1 MQRGESALIHPAIV
15 RPHRAPVAEREPH
28 GQARGRRS
36 RSRPVSR
43 RGLTARVLGVFAS
56 SAVTPDA
63 QIRETAA
70 ELDWP
75 RLLERIA
82 SFCLSDVAAR
92 AVRALSPE
100 ASLELAQARMRRTRE
115 AIALAEI
122 APLPRVRIDDQAE
135 PLARLVRG
143 GSLEARELRSLA
155 GTLEQCGRLDEH
167 LARHAE
173 LAPEL
178 GEWLRTAP
186 VLAELAEAIRRSIG
200 PDDAILDS
208 ASPALARA
216 RKRAHAERDELRQRL
231 AAVLTRL
238 APAMQGQYV
247 AEREGRYVLPVRS
260 DAPFRV
266 DGLVLGSSASGS
278 TVYVEPREAH
288 DLGNRVQLSEAEV
301 RAEETRVLAELNA
314 RIGSEL
320 PAVTRGQ
327 TACIEAE
334 LLSALADY
342 ARSMDALAL
351 LPEPDAR
358 LDLRQMRHPL
368 LDAERGAVVPNDLRI
383 EAGRGLVLSGPNAG
397 GKTVALEC
405 FGLAAWMARA
415 GIPLPVAP
423 GSAVGWFETVLTDI
437 GDHQSLLHSLSTFSA
452 HMKRMAAAIAV
463 ARPGVL
469 VLIDELAG
477 GTDPDEGAAL
487 AIAIVEAL
495 VARGAALAV
504 TTHHDRLEA
513 FAASH
518 PGLENAAVGFDRER
532 LAPTFALAYGAP
544 GASGALL
551 TAERF
556 GLGAELIARARAL
569 LPEGAVKTRALL
581 AELDQRRTEL
591 GAASAALEAERRAT
605 AALRR
610 ELEQE
615 RERRQR
621 EDRGRLD
628 RELERVLDE
637 VQRARARLRDAEARL
652 GASAPALREASA
664 ATNELARF
672 VSIGGALREVAA
684 RLDPPPIAG
693 APLDWA
699 KLALGARV
707 LLVATGATGTVVAKP
722 RRGQVTVA
730 VGAIKTTLGIDGLSL
745 APASADAGPGKA
757 ANPARARRGAP
768 PRGGPEPNRL
778 ENRPEPHRPEP
789 HRPEPMRSR
798 QNTLSLVGERVEPA
812 LERFDQFVDG
822 LLREGEAC
830 GFIVHGHGTGALKSA
845 VRQHAERHPNV
856 AHSGPAPDVD
866 GGDALTVV
874 WLR

>member
-1 MQRGESALIHPAIV
+1 MTS
-15 RPHRAPVAEREPH
+15 
-28 GQARGRRS
+28 
-36 RSRPVSR
+36 
-43 RGLTARVLGVFAS
+43 
-56 SAVTPDA
+56 DA

-82 SFCLSDVAAR
+82 SFCLSEVAAN
-92 AVRALSPE
+92 AVRSLSPE
-100 ASLELAQARMRRTRE
+100 PSLGPARARMQRTRE
-115 AIALAEI
+115 ALTLAAT
-122 APLPRVRIDDQAE
+122 APLPRARIDDQTE
-135 PLARLVRG
+135 PLARVLRG
-143 GSLEARELRSLA
+143 GDLDARELRSLA
-155 GTLEQCGRLDEH
+155 ATLEQCGRLAEH
-167 LARHAE
+167 LARHAA
-173 LAPEL
+173 LASEL
-178 GEWLRTAP
+178 GTWLRTSPAL
-186 VLAELAEAIRRSIG
+186 VELAEVIRRSIG
-200 PDDAILDS
+200 ADDAILDS

-231 AAVLTRL
+231 ASMVTKL

-247 AEREGRYVLPVRS
+247 AERDGRYVLPVRS

-278 TVYVEPREAH
+278 TLYIEPRETH

-301 RAEETRVLAELNA
+301 RAEEARVLAELNA
-314 RIGSEL
+314 RIASDHA
-320 PAVTRGQ
+320 AVARGQ

-334 LLSALADY
+334 VLAALADY
-342 ARSMDALAL
+342 GLRMNALAL
-351 LPEPDAR
+351 LPEPDSR

-368 LDAERGAVVPNDLRI
+368 LDAERARVVPNDLRI
-383 EAGRGLVLSGPNAG
+383 EEGRGLILSGPNAG

-405 FGLAAWMARA
+405 FGLAAWMVRA
-415 GIPLPVAP
+415 GVPLPVAP
-423 GSAVGWFETVLTDI
+423 GSHVGWFETVLTDI
-437 GDHQSLLHSLSTFSA
+437 GDHQSLLQSLSTFSA
-452 HMKRMAAAIAV
+452 HMTRMAAALAA

-495 VARGAALAV
+495 VTRGAALAV

-518 PGLENAAVGFDRER
+518 PQLENAAVGFDRER

-556 GLGAELIARARAL
+556 GLGAELIARAEAL
-569 LPEGAVKTRALL
+569 LPEGVVETRTLL
-581 AELDQRRTEL
+581 RELDERRSEL
-591 GAASAALEAERRAT
+591 AAANAALEAERRALT
-605 AALRR
+605 ALRR

-628 RELERVLDE
+628 RELERVLEE
-637 VQRARARLRDAEARL
+637 VQRARGRLRDAEARL
-652 GASAPALREASA
+652 SASAPALREAST

-672 VSIGGALREVAA
+672 VAIGGPLREAVAA
-684 RLDPPPIAG
+684 LDPPPLAG

-699 KLALGARV
+699 RLTIGARV
-707 LLVATGATGTVVAKP
+707 LLSATLAVGFVVAKP

-730 VGAIKTTLGIDGLSL
+730 IGAIKTTVGVEALSA
-745 APASADAGPGKA
+745 APAALDNPGTKA
-757 ANPARARRGAP
+757 PRPARASRRDAAA
-768 PRGGPEPNRL
+768 RADATASRA
-778 ENRPEPHRPEP
+778 
-789 HRPEPMRSR
+789 EPMRSR

-812 LERFDQFVDG
+812 LERFDRFVDG
-822 LLREGEAC
+822 LLREGEPC
-830 GFIVHGHGTGALKSA
+830 GFIVHGHGTGALKGA

>member
-1 MQRGESALIHPAIV
+1 
-15 RPHRAPVAEREPH
+15 
-28 GQARGRRS
+28 
-36 RSRPVSR
+36 
-43 RGLTARVLGVFAS
+43 
-56 SAVTPDA
+56 VTSEA

-82 SFCLSDVAAR
+82 SYCLSDVAGS
-92 AVRALSPE
+92 AVRSLSPE
-100 ASLELAQARMRRTRE
+100 PSLELARARMQRTRE
-115 AIALAEI
+115 ALALAAI
-122 APLPRVRIDDQAE
+122 APMPRARIEDQEE
-135 PLARLVRG
+135 PLARVLRG
-143 GSLEARELRSLA
+143 GDLDARELRSMA
-155 GTLEQCGRLDEH
+155 ATLEQCGRLAEH
-167 LARHAE
+167 LARHRA

-178 GEWLRTAP
+178 GAWLRTSPAL
-186 VLAELAEAIRRSIG
+186 VELAQVIRRSIG

-216 RKRAHAERDELRQRL
+216 RKLAHGERDELRQRL
-231 AAVLTRL
+231 GSMVTKL

-247 AEREGRYVLPVRS
+247 AERDGRYVLPIRS

-266 DGLVLGSSASGS
+266 EGLVLGSSASGS
-278 TVYVEPREAH
+278 TLYIEPRETH
-288 DLGNRVQLSEAEV
+288 DLGNRVQLREAEV
-301 RAEETRVLAELNA
+301 RAEEARVLAELNA
-314 RIGSEL
+314 RIASAHAEV
-320 PAVTRGQ
+320 ARGQ

-334 LLSALADY
+334 VLAALAEY
-342 ARSMDALAL
+342 GLRMDAIAL
-351 LPEPDAR
+351 LPEPDPR

-368 LDAERGAVVPNDLRI
+368 LDTERAPVVPNDLRI

-405 FGLAAWMARA
+405 FGLAVWMARA
-415 GIPLPVAP
+415 GVPLPVAP
-423 GSAVGWFETVLTDI
+423 GSHVGWFETVLTDI
-437 GDHQSLLHSLSTFSA
+437 GDHQSLLQSLSTFSA
-452 HMKRMAAAIAV
+452 HMTRMAAALAA

-495 VARGAALAV
+495 VTRGAALAV

-518 PGLENAAVGFDRER
+518 PQLENAAVGFDRER

-556 GLGAELIARARAL
+556 GLGPELIARAEAL
-569 LPEGAVKTRALL
+569 LPEGVVETRSLL
-581 AELDQRRTEL
+581 RELDEQRAELR
-591 GAASAALEAERRAT
+591 AASAALEAERQAAAT
-605 AALRR
+605 LRR
-610 ELEQE
+610 ELERE

-621 EDRGRLD
+621 EDKGRLD
-628 RELERVLDE
+628 KELERVLEE
-637 VQRARARLRDAEARL
+637 VQRARARLREAEARL
-652 GASAPALREASA
+652 GASPAVLRDASA

-672 VSIGGALREVAA
+672 VAIGGPLREAA
-684 RLDPPPIAG
+684 AALDPSPVAG

-699 KLALGARV
+699 ALAIGARV
-707 LLVATGATGTVVAKP
+707 QLNATLAVGNVVAKP

-730 VGAIKTTLGIDGLSL
+730 VGAIKTTVGVEALSAAPPVPDGNATSK
-745 APASADAGPGKA
+745 ATKAARARRDTSRADAGPS
-757 ANPARARRGAP
+757 
-768 PRGGPEPNRL
+768 
-778 ENRPEPHRPEP
+778 RPEPL
-789 HRPEPMRSR
+789 RSR

-822 LLREGEAC
+822 LLREGEPC

-856 AHSGPAPDVD
+856 SHSGPAPDVD

>member
-1 MQRGESALIHPAIV
+1 
-15 RPHRAPVAEREPH
+15 
-28 GQARGRRS
+28 
-36 RSRPVSR
+36 
-43 RGLTARVLGVFAS
+43 
-56 SAVTPDA
+56 VTPDA
-63 QIRETAA
+63 IVRETAA

-82 SFCLSDVAAR
+82 AFCLSDVAAQ
-92 AVRALSPE
+92 AVRALLPE
-100 ASLELAQARMRRTRE
+100 PSLELARARMLRTRE
-115 AIALAEI
+115 AIALAET
-122 APLPRVRIDDQAE
+122 APLPRARIDDQTE
-135 PLARLVRG
+135 PLARLLRG
-143 GSLEARELRSLA
+143 GSLDARELRSLA
-155 GTLEQCGRLDEH
+155 TTLEQCGRLREH

-178 GEWLRTAP
+178 GAWLSTSPA
-186 VLAELAEAIRRSIG
+186 LAELAEAIRRSIG

-208 ASPALARA
+208 ASVELARA
-216 RKRAHAERDELRQRL
+216 RKRAHGERDELRQRVGALL
-231 AAVLTRL
+231 AKL

-247 AEREGRYVLPVRS
+247 AERDGRYVLPVRS

-266 DGLVLGSSASGS
+266 DGLVLGSSASGG
-278 TVYVEPREAH
+278 TLYVEPRETH

-301 RAEETRVLAELNA
+301 RAEEARVLAELNA
-314 RIGSEL
+314 RIASEHS
-320 PAVTRGQ
+320 AVDEGQ

-334 LLSALADY
+334 LLSALA
-342 ARSMDALAL
+342 AHAQRMDALAL

-368 LDAERGAVVPNDLRI
+368 LDAEHVAVVPNDLRI

-423 GSAVGWFETVLTDI
+423 GSHVGWFDAVLTDI

-452 HMKRMAAAIAV
+452 HMTRMAAALAA

-518 PGLENAAVGFDRER
+518 PALENAAVGFDRER

-556 GLGAELIARARAL
+556 GLGSALIARAEAL
-569 LPEGAVKTRALL
+569 LPEDVVETRALL
-581 AELDQRRTEL
+581 AELEQQR
-591 GAASAALEAERRAT
+591 AALAASSAALEAERRAA

-610 ELEQE
+610 ELELE

-621 EDRGRLD
+621 EDRSRLE

-637 VQRARARLRDAEARL
+637 VQRARVRLRDAEARL
-652 GASAPALREASA
+652 GPAAPALREASS

-672 VSIGGALREVAA
+672 VAIGGPLREAVTALAPPEVAGVA
-684 RLDPPPIAG
+684 
-693 APLDWA
+693 LDWA
-699 KLALGARV
+699 QLAPGARV
-707 LLVATGATGTVVAKP
+707 LLAATGAVGQVLAKP

-730 VGAIKTTLGIDGLSL
+730 VGAIKTTVGIETLSA
-745 APASADAGPGKA
+745 APRAPDQPTGKA
-757 ANPARARRGAP
+757 PRPARPRRAP
-768 PRGGPEPNRL
+768 GSPAEPSS
-778 ENRPEPHRPEP
+778 

-798 QNTLSLVGERVEPA
+798 QNTLSLIGERVEPA
-812 LERFDQFVDG
+812 LERFDRFVDG
-822 LLREGEAC
+822 LLREGEPC

-856 AHSGPAPDVD
+856 AHSGPAPEVD

>member
-1 MQRGESALIHPAIV
+1 
-15 RPHRAPVAEREPH
+15 
-28 GQARGRRS
+28 
-36 RSRPVSR
+36 
-43 RGLTARVLGVFAS
+43 
-56 SAVTPDA
+56 VTPDA

-92 AVRALSPE
+92 AVRSLLPE
-100 ASLELAQARMRRTRE
+100 PSLELARARMQRTRE
-115 AIALAEI
+115 ALALAAA
-122 APLPRVRIDDQAE
+122 APLPRARIDDQAE
-135 PLARLVRG
+135 PLARVLRG
-143 GSLEARELRSLA
+143 SDLDARELRSLA
-155 GTLEQCGRLDEH
+155 ATLEQCGRLAEH
-167 LARHAE
+167 LARHAA

-178 GEWLRTAP
+178 GAWLETAP
-186 VLAELAEAIRRSIG
+186 VLVELADAIRRSIG

-231 AAVLTRL
+231 GSMVAKL

-247 AEREGRYVLPVRS
+247 AERDGRYVLPVRN

-266 DGLVLGSSASGS
+266 EGLVLGSSASGS
-278 TVYVEPREAH
+278 TLYIEPRETH

-301 RAEETRVLAELNA
+301 RAEEARVLAELNA
-314 RIGSEL
+314 RIAGDHA
-320 PAVTRGQ
+320 AVSRGQ
-327 TACIEAE
+327 AACIEAE
-334 LLSALADY
+334 VLAALAAY
-342 ARSMDALAL
+342 GLRMDALAL

-368 LDAERGAVVPNDLRI
+368 LDAERATVVPNDLRI
-383 EAGRGLVLSGPNAG
+383 EAGRGLILSGPNAG

-405 FGLAAWMARA
+405 FGLAAWMVRA

-423 GSAVGWFETVLTDI
+423 GSHVGWFESVLTDI

-452 HMKRMAAAIAV
+452 HMTRMAAALAA
-463 ARPGVL
+463 ARPGLL

-487 AIAIVEAL
+487 ATAIVEAL

-518 PGLENAAVGFDRER
+518 PRLENAAVGFDRER
-532 LAPTFALAYGAP
+532 LAPTFVLAYGAP

-556 GLGAELIARARAL
+556 GLGAELIARAEAL
-569 LPEGAVKTRALL
+569 LPEGVVETRALL
-581 AELDQRRTEL
+581 GELEKRRAELA
-591 GAASAALEAERRAT
+591 AASAALEAERRAVS
-605 AALRR
+605 ALRR

-621 EDRGRLD
+621 EERGRLE
-628 RELERVLDE
+628 RELERVLEE
-637 VQRARARLRDAEARL
+637 VQRARVRLRDAEARL

-672 VSIGGALREVAA
+672 VAIGGPLREAA
-684 RLDPPPIAG
+684 AALDPPPAAG
-693 APLDWA
+693 DPLDWA
-699 KLALGARV
+699 RLAPGARV
-707 LLVATGATGTVVAKP
+707 LVGVTGAVGNVLAKP

-730 VGAIKTTLGIDGLSL
+730 VGAIKTTVGIETLSR
-745 APASADAGPGKA
+745 APAAPDSASAKGTR
-757 ANPARARRGAP
+757 PARARRDATQRADAHP
-768 PRGGPEPNRL
+768 S
-778 ENRPEPHRPEP
+778 
-789 HRPEPMRSR
+789 RPEPMRSR

-812 LERFDQFVDG
+812 LERFDRFVDG
-822 LLREGEAC
+822 LLREGEPC

-845 VRQHAERHPNV
+845 LRQHAQRHPNV
-856 AHSGPAPDVD
+856 ADSGPAPDVD

>member
-1 MQRGESALIHPAIV
+1 MFG
-15 RPHRAPVAEREPH
+15 
-28 GQARGRRS
+28 
-36 RSRPVSR
+36 
-43 RGLTARVLGVFAS
+43 S
-56 SAVTPDA
+56 SDVTSDA

-82 SFCLSDVAAR
+82 SSCQSEVAAR
-92 AVRALSPE
+92 AVRSLSPE
-100 ASLELAQARMRRTRE
+100 PSLELARARMQRTRE
-115 AIALAEI
+115 ALALAAT
-122 APLPRVRIDDQAE
+122 APLPRARIEDQVE
-135 PLARLVRG
+135 PLARVLRG
-143 GSLEARELRSLA
+143 GDLDARELRSLA
-155 GTLEQCGRLDEH
+155 VTLEQCGRLAEH
-167 LARHAE
+167 LARHAA

-178 GEWLRTAP
+178 GAWLGTSP
-186 VLAELAEAIRRSIG
+186 TLVELAELIRRSIG
-200 PDDAILDS
+200 PDDSILES

-216 RKRAHAERDELRQRL
+216 RKRARAERDELRQRL
-231 AAVLTRL
+231 SSMVNQL

-247 AEREGRYVLPVRS
+247 AERDGRYVLPVRS
-260 DAPFRV
+260 DAPFHV

-278 TVYVEPREAH
+278 TLYIEPRETH
-288 DLGNRVQLSEAEV
+288 ELGNRVQLSEAEV
-301 RAEETRVLAELNA
+301 RAEEARVLAELNA
-314 RIGSEL
+314 RIASDHE
-320 PAVTRGQ
+320 AVAAGQ

-334 LLSALADY
+334 VLAALADFGLR
-342 ARSMDALAL
+342 ARALAL
-351 LPEPDAR
+351 LPEPGCR

-368 LDAERGAVVPNDLRI
+368 LDAEHTQVVPNDLRL

-405 FGLAAWMARA
+405 FGLAAWMVRA

-423 GSAVGWFETVLTDI
+423 GSHVGWFDTVLTDI

-452 HMKRMAAAIAV
+452 HMTRVASALAA

-487 AIAIVEAL
+487 AIAIVEAI

-504 TTHHDRLEA
+504 TTHHDRLQA

-556 GLGAELIARARAL
+556 GLGAELIARAEAL
-569 LPEGAVKTRALL
+569 LPEGVVETRSLL
-581 AELDQRRTEL
+581 RELTERRAEL
-591 GAASAALEAERRAT
+591 AAQSAALEAERRA
-605 AALRR
+605 ASALRR

-621 EDRGRLD
+621 EERGRLD
-628 RELERVLDE
+628 RELERVLEE

-652 GASAPALREASA
+652 GTSAPALRDVST

-672 VSIGGALREVAA
+672 VAIGGPLREAVAA
-684 RLDPPPIAG
+684 LAPPPLAG

-699 KLALGARV
+699 GLAIGARV
-707 LLVATGATGTVVAKP
+707 LLRATLTVGNVVAKP

-730 VGAIKTTLGIDGLSL
+730 VGAIKTTVGIEALSA
-745 APASADAGPGKA
+745 APPAPDSVGTKA
-757 ANPARARRGAP
+757 ARPA
-768 PRGGPEPNRL
+768 PNRRDANPRA
-778 ENRPEPHRPEP
+778 EVS
-789 HRPEPMRSR
+789 RPEPMRSR

-812 LERFDQFVDG
+812 LERFDLFVDG
-822 LLREGEAC
+822 LLREGEPC
-830 GFIVHGHGTGALKSA
+830 GFIVHGHGTGAIKSA
-845 VRQHAERHPNV
+845 VRKHAERHPNV
-856 AHSGPAPDVD
+856 SHSGPAPDVD